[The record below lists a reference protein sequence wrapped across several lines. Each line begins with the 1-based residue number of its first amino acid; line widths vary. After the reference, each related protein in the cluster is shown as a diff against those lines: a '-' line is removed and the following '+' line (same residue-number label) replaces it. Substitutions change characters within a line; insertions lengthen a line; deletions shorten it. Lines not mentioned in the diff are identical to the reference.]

1 MQRKAPAMR
10 SIGIDRDQRALDR
23 FRCDYPVELVHGCA
37 HEASRSDRTG
47 LRDPPYLHATRR
59 SNRRYRYEY
68 TDADHATLLALLRS
82 LACQVMVSGHPSA
95 LYDEMLS
102 DWRRVA
108 VQVTTQAQVRTE
120 VVWFNFA
127 PEPMHWASH
136 AGRNAAERQ
145 RIKRKAARWAQGYR
159 TMPAGERLAVLSGHR
174 ATGPCRR
181 VNVSR
186 CSRRSWPSRPSDGA
200 AQPRFVARAAPP
212 LPGPVRGH
220 QATRRGKRGHPRA
233 DQRPVHAGRYRGGGV
248 PRETTPK
255 TSRNSGL
262 PSSRDGTDDGQTH
275 TEGKSGSRSRGPK
288 ARHARSDN
296 LRTVTTTHTSA
307 VTGCRQCGHDLTG
320 TACTAHEQRVEI
332 DIVFETVERQ
342 VTAEI
347 KTCPRCHTRTKGS
360 FPATMPGPV
369 QYGPGIVA
377 YVVHLLCAQMVSLKR
392 TAAMIQAMTGRL
404 LSEATLLGFVSRLHQ
419 ALEPWEGAAIGK
431 LLDMPVLHVDETSLR
446 VDRKNYWI
454 HVCAGGP
461 ITVKGLHRNRGC
473 EAINTLGI
481 IPRYGGLIVHDCW
494 KAYLTYTQCKHQLCG
509 AHLLRELQAVTDSNA
524 YPWARKMHKLLL
536 IARRQVIQRPQQRLS
551 MRHYKRIARCY
562 KAILE
567 QGRSEMPQ
575 IPPRKKGQRG
585 PVAKS
590 DAHNLHE
597 RLVVQR
603 KNVLRFTRRADTP
616 FTNNRS
622 ERDIRM
628 AKVKQKVSGCFRTVS
643 FAHAYCRISSYLQ
656 TMAALGY
663 NPLVATT
670 IALHGNPVDCLN
682 QDNE

>member
-1 MQRKAPAMR
+1 MARINHA
-10 SIGIDRDQRALDR
+10 SLRAQLHDCR
-23 FRCDYPVELVHGCA
+23 AQFEAIKQHG
-37 HEASRSDRTG
+37 EAS
-47 LRDPPYLHATRR
+47 
-59 SNRRYRYEY
+59 
-68 TDADHATLLALLRS
+68 ADTLALIN
-82 LACQVMVSGHPSA
+82 A
-95 LYDEMLS
+95 LFMLV
-102 DWRRVA
+102 DIVVA
-108 VQVTTQAQVRTE
+108 V
-120 VVWFNFA
+120 FL
-127 PEPMHWASH
+127 
-136 AGRNAAERQ
+136 ER
-145 RIKRKAARWAQGYR
+145 
-159 TMPAGERLAVLSGHR
+159 
-174 ATGPCRR
+174 
-181 VNVSR
+181 
-186 CSRRSWPSRPSDGA
+186 
-200 AQPRFVARAAPP
+200 
-212 LPGPVRGH
+212 
-220 QATRRGKRGHPRA
+220 
-233 DQRPVHAGRYRGGGV
+233 
-248 PRETTPK
+248 TTPK

-419 ALEPWEGAAIGK
+419 ALEPWEAAAIDK

-590 DAHNLHE
+590 DAHNLHQ

-616 FTNNRS
+616 FTAATGPSAISAWPRS
-622 ERDIRM
+622 SRRSPDASEPYPLHTPTVESRAICRPWRHSATTRGGRPTWSISSIATCIQVTPGGPDSALRRAVGEAGRGASLQPPFSTDQLRYRFGIIRPSHREAGCGRM
-628 AKVKQKVSGCFRTVS
+628 A
-643 FAHAYCRISSYLQ
+643 
-656 TMAALGY
+656 
-663 NPLVATT
+663 ATT
-670 IALHGNPVDCLN
+670 LAARARVPLRVRPLTGNGSRTGRKGRGK
-682 QDNE
+682 